1 MFKTNSEHT
10 YFVSATVSD
19 HSSVQYS
26 DENYQD
32 KNFDLALTYIKQNK
46 GLEYIF
52 QHQDQES
59 IQKIVSAKLSNGMT
73 LLHCAVSINAQQAVQ
88 DLLLHG
94 ADVNAKDQSGNI
106 PIHYANSTSIATLLI
121 NNNSDV
127 NTLNSSGYSPL
138 TKAFICDNLNL
149 VQFLFQKQVD
159 VENFKTYCGIKENY
173 DHGKLLNIALSG
185 IEGYNLDEY

>member
-10 YFVSATVSD
+10 YFVSDTVSD

-32 KNFDLALTYIKQNK
+32 KNFDLALKYIKRNK
-46 GLEYIF
+46 GLGYIF
-52 QHQDQES
+52 QNQDQES
-59 IQKIVSAKLSNGMT
+59 TQKIVSAKLSNGMT
-73 LLHCAVSINAQQAVQ
+73 LLHCSVSINAQQAVQ

-106 PIHYANSTSIATLLI
+106 PIHYANSTSIAALLI
-121 NNNSDV
+121 DNNSDV
-127 NTLNSSGYSPL
+127 NTLNSSGYSLL

-159 VENFKTYCGIKENY
+159 VENFKEYCGIEENY
-173 DHGKLLNIALSG
+173 GHDKLLNIALSG
-185 IEGYNLDEY
+185 IEGYHLDEY